1 MVAVK
6 GTSGF
11 DENQKG
17 SMEVFKI
24 EVIKRYSQSTSETT
38 ISAFSVPPVGHAL

>member
-11 DENQKG
+11 DEKYG